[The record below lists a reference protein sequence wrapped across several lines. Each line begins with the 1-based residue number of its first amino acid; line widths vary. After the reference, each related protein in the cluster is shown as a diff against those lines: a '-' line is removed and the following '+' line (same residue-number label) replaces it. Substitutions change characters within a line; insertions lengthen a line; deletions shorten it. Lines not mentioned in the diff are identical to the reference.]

1 MTKSMLDLQNNGKQV
16 TSLNDT
22 DLLLAATDPAGTPD
36 DAVIQWSD
44 IKSLLYNGGWIEVSD
59 TWSYATA
66 TTIAVPSDATL
77 YYKKGWGVRFKQ
89 GGAYKYMYITTVAA
103 TLLTLTGG
111 SDYSVAN
118 ATITDVAVAP
128 NPATAI
134 GFPTY
139 FNHTTVLSGASG
151 SAGTYAET
159 VFVEGLFSITGGR
172 VFFETSK
179 KIEDKGSWAGVVN
192 MNLPVAASFAYV
204 NVFQH
209 PPAWWG
215 NGAAASAP
223 KAVVR
228 LVTATSVTFLDFI
241 NSSFFEWTDVAV
253 NDFLILKMDYYMS

>member
-1 MTKSMLDLQNNGKQV
+1 MSKSMLDLQNNGKQV
-16 TSLNDT
+16 TSLNNT

-44 IKSLLYNGGWIEVSD
+44 IKALLYNGGWIEVSD
-59 TWSYATA
+59 TWSYATSS
-66 TTIAVPSDATL
+66 TIVVPSDATL

-89 GGAYKYMYITTVAA
+89 GGAYKYMYMTTVAA

-111 SDYSVAN
+111 IDYSVAN
-118 ATITDVAVAP
+118 STITDVAVAP

-139 FNHTTVLSGASG
+139 FNHTTTLFGSAG
-151 SAGTYAET
+151 SAGTYSEN
-159 VFVEGLFSITGGR
+159 VFLEGAFSISGGR
-172 VFFETSK
+172 VFFESSK
-179 KIEDKGSWAGVVN
+179 MVVDKGSWAGVVN
-192 MNLPVAASFAYV
+192 ITLPVAANFAYV

-215 NGAAASAP
+215 NGANASEP

-228 LVTATSVTFLDFI
+228 LVNSTAATFLDYI
-241 NSSFFEWTDVAV
+241 NSSFFEWTDVAA
-253 NDFLILKMDYYMS
+253 NDFMILKMDYFMG

>member
-1 MTKSMLDLQNNGKQV
+1 MSKSMLDLQNNGKQV
-16 TSLNDT
+16 TSLNNT

-66 TTIAVPSDATL
+66 TTITVPSDATL
-77 YYKKGWGVRFKQ
+77 YYKKGWGVRIKQ
-89 GGAYKYMYITTVAA
+89 GGAYKYMYVIDVAA

-118 ATITDVAVAP
+118 STITDIAVAP
-128 NPATAI
+128 NPAAAI
-134 GFPTY
+134 GFPTL
-139 FNHTTVLSGASG
+139 FNHATVLSGSAG
-151 SAGTYAET
+151 SAGTYSET
-159 VFVEGLFSITGGR
+159 VFINGIFSIAGGK
-172 VFFETSK
+172 VFFESSK
-179 KIEDKGSWAGVVN
+179 MVVDKGSWAGTVN
-192 MNLPVAASFAYV
+192 LNLPVAANFAYSS
-204 NVFQH
+204 VFQH

-228 LVTATSVTFLDFI
+228 LVNATTATFLDYI
-241 NSSFFEWTDVAV
+241 NSSFFEWTDVAA
-253 NDFLILKMDYYMS
+253 NDFLILKMDYFMG